1 MGKILAYSGLMEN
14 KEVSW
19 MPAYGPEQRGGTAN
33 VTVIVSDERISS
45 PILSQYDVA
54 IILNQPSLE
63 KFEDKVKPGGILM
76 YDGYGISTPPT
87 RKDIK
92 VCRID
97 AMDAAAELGNA
108 KAFNMIVLGGLL
120 KLKPMVTI
128 ESVVKAL
135 KKTLPERHHHLIPM
149 NEEAIRKGMENMGY
163 QKASSAEDAALAL
176 PLHRGVCKRIP
187 WSLSL
192 DGS

>member
-1 MGKILAYSGLMEN
+1 MKEEIIIAGFGGQGVLSMGKILAYSGLMED
-14 KEVSW
+14 KEVTW

-33 VTVIVSDERISS
+33 VTVIVSDDRISS

-63 KFEDKVKPGGILM
+63 KFENKVKPGGILM
-76 YDGYGISTPPT
+76 YDGYGIAEAPT

-92 VCRID
+92 VYRID
-97 AMDAAAELGNA
+97 AMDAAAEMGNA

-128 ESVVKAL
+128 DSVIKAL
-135 KKTLPERHHHLIPM
+135 RKTLPERHHHLIPM
-149 NEEAIRKGMENMGY
+149 NEEAIRKGMEIV
-163 QKASSAEDAALAL
+163 KEA
-176 PLHRGVCKRIP
+176 
-187 WSLSL
+187 
-192 DGS
+192 

>member
-1 MGKILAYSGLMEN
+1 MKEEIFIAGFGGQGVLSMGKILAYSGLMED

-33 VTVIVSDERISS
+33 VTVIVSDDRISS

-63 KFEDKVKPGGILM
+63 KFENKVKPGGILM
-76 YDGYGISTPPT
+76 YDGYGIAEPPT

-92 VCRID
+92 VYRID
-97 AMDAAAELGNA
+97 AMDAAAEIGNA

-135 KKTLPERHHHLIPM
+135 RKTLPERHHHLIPM
-149 NEEAIRKGMENMGY
+149 NEEAIRKGMEIV
-163 QKASSAEDAALAL
+163 KEA
-176 PLHRGVCKRIP
+176 
-187 WSLSL
+187 
-192 DGS
+192 